1 MSGGWLRLVANGR
14 WLAVPGGQWLVA
26 GYAWWPMAGGRW
38 LVAPTPKLLGSAAIE
53 LIMKQDFLQ
62 MLNEDGSTTL
72 SNKTG
77 TSQADIL
84 TE

>member
-1 MSGGWLRLVANGR
+1 MPGAWWPVSGGQWLPVAGGQ
-14 WLAVPGGQWLVA
+14 WLAVPGGQWPVA
-26 GYAWWPMAGGRW
+26 DGWR

-62 MLNEDGSTTL
+62 MLNENGSTTL